1 MSRKRILLVD
11 DDPGLTALLDLVF
24 RRAKFEV
31 VVANGGYDG
40 LKKAAE
46 LAPALILLDIMMPDL
61 NGIDV
66 CERLRADPLTANIPV
81 LVLSASANKDD
92 RDQALAAG
100 ADAFIQKPVSPT
112 DLVNRVNS
120 LLEEKI
126 TL

>member
-1 MSRKRILLVD
+1 MSQKRILLVD

-31 VVANGGYDG
+31 IVANGGYDG
-40 LKKAAE
+40 LKKANE
-46 LAPALILLDIMMPDL
+46 YSPALILLDIMMPDL

-66 CERLRADPLTANIPV
+66 CQRLRENPTTANIPI
-81 LVLSASANKDD
+81 LVLSASAHKGD
-92 RDQALAAG
+92 RDQALAVG
-100 ADAFIQKPVSPT
+100 ADAFIQKPISPT
-112 DLVNRVNS
+112 ELVSRVNS

>member
-24 RRAKFEV
+24 RRAEFEV
-31 VVANGGYDG
+31 VVANSGLDG
-40 LKKAAE
+40 LKKAIE
-46 LAPALILLDIMMPDL
+46 LGPALILLDIMMPDL
-61 NGIDV
+61 NGIEV
-66 CERLRADPLTANIPV
+66 CKRLRDMPGMSGLPV
-81 LVLSASANKDD
+81 LILSASGNKHD

-112 DLVNRVNS
+112 ELVSRVNS
-120 LLEEKI
+120 LLSEQV

>member
-1 MSRKRILLVD
+1 MSLKRILLVD

-40 LKKAAE
+40 MKKAAE
-46 LAPALILLDIMMPDL
+46 LSPALVLLDIMMPDI
-61 NGIDV
+61 NGIEV
-66 CERLRADPLTANIPV
+66 CRRLRADVDTADLPI
-81 LVLSASANKDD
+81 LILSASGNKED

-112 DLVNRVNS
+112 ELVTRVNS
-120 LLEEKI
+120 LLQEKI